1 MSRAGIKFK
10 VEGLLPL
17 KRQMQLL
24 TMPKATRRRLLYRVA
39 RRVMVDS
46 RRRVRE
52 QVDLNGQPYA
62 KRQRKR
68 TNKGRMLSLLAKKFK
83 VVKNDDWNAL
93 IGFPGPVEGTI
104 AAKQQRGY
112 TQTMSAKKIARLTKG
127 SHKAPATK
135 RQARALREAGYTIKS
150 KRSGRRVKLPS
161 LKWVTENLN
170 VGQAGA
176 ALRYLREQA
185 GEKAKTSW
193 QTVLPAR
200 SFLGASARDVTRHI
214 DTIFKQI
221 TTEIKHVAR

>member
-39 RRVMVDS
+39 RRVMIDS

-62 KRQRKR
+62 KRKRKSR
-68 TNKGRMLSLLAKKFK
+68 RKMLSGLSKKLK
-83 VVKNDDWNAL
+83 VINNNSIDAV
-93 IGFPGPVEGTI
+93 IGFAGSRSATV
-104 AAKQQRGY
+104 AAKQQHGY
-112 TQTMSAKKIARLTKG
+112 TQTISAKSLPKNKG
-127 SHKAPATK
+127 GHKAQATR
-135 RQARALREAGYTIKS
+135 RQAKALREAGYTIKS
-150 KRSGRRVKLPS
+150 ARSGRRVKLPS